1 MLLSK
6 TKDEPKKS
14 DHHIYRVEDGILPKG
29 AVPYYDLP
37 VSAGKSLFEIE
48 GARKFDGYALGLP
61 GIGYADAILPV
72 RGFSMQ
78 PEVKEGAIIGVRSI
92 ERWDT
97 LNTQH
102 KYLIITREDRMVK
115 YIEHDL
121 ERDDILW
128 CLSPNHPKFKI
139 YIEDIIEVHRV
150 TFVMNPE

>member
-1 MLLSK
+1 
-6 TKDEPKKS
+6 
-14 DHHIYRVEDGILPKG
+14 
-29 AVPYYDLP
+29 
-37 VSAGKSLFEIE
+37 
-48 GARKFDGYALGLP
+48 
-61 GIGYADAILPV
+61 
-72 RGFSMQ
+72 MQ
-78 PEVKEGAIIGVRSI
+78 PEVKEGTIIGVRGI

-128 CLSPNHPKFKI
+128 CPSPNYLKFKI

-150 TFVMNPE
+150 TFVMNLE